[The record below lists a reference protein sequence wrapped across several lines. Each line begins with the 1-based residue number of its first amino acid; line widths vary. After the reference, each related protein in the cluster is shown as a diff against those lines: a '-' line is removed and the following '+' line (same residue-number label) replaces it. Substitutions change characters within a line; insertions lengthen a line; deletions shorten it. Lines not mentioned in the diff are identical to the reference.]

1 MLTKL
6 LKYEFKATARTYGTI
21 YFALLAVAGLLGF
34 TFRVDDHITVTGSN
48 AFDVL
53 VSLYSLLV
61 IALIIVTIVTVI
73 QRFTK
78 NLFGREGY
86 LMHTLPV
93 TETQLVASKIISS
106 AVWLLCSALVGVVS
120 IVVMLCVGADLTK
133 LNLSDLLD
141 DWAALWTSF
150 ESNILATLFW
160 TALLC
165 YARALCTILCIY
177 LSCMVGHLVP
187 RHNSMVSVVCFFA
200 LSWVQG
206 RLENLLD
213 AGGFVRILMGPTGGT
228 MVSELVNHSTA
239 FFFAV
244 SFGITVVFGALY
256 FVATTFLMKKK
267 LNLN

>member
-6 LKYEFKATARTYGTI
+6 LKYEFQATVRTYGTI

-53 VSLYSLLV
+53 VTLYSLLV
-61 IALIIVTIVTVI
+61 IALVIVTVVTVI

-78 NLFGREGY
+78 NLLGREGY

-106 AVWLLCSALVGVVS
+106 AVWLLASALVGVVS
-120 IVVMLCVGADLTK
+120 ILVMFCIGADFSK
-133 LNLSDLLD
+133 LDVSNFWD
-141 DWAALWTSF
+141 DWNALHTSF
-150 ESNILATLFW
+150 QSEVLWGLFW
-160 TALLC
+160 MAVLC
-165 YARALCTILCIY
+165 YARVLCSILCIY

-187 RHNSMVSVVCFFA
+187 QHSSMVSVISFFV
-200 LSWVQG
+200 LSWGQG

-213 AGGFVRILMGPTGGT
+213 AGGFVRVLMGPAESTVVSAAANQSMAVFFGT
-228 MVSELVNHSTA
+228 SFVVTA
-239 FFFAV
+239 
-244 SFGITVVFGALY
+244 VFGAVY

>member
-1 MLTKL
+1 
-6 LKYEFKATARTYGTI
+6 
-21 YFALLAVAGLLGF
+21 
-34 TFRVDDHITVTGSN
+34 
-48 AFDVL
+48 
-53 VSLYSLLV
+53 
-61 IALIIVTIVTVI
+61 
-73 QRFTK
+73 
-78 NLFGREGY
+78 
-86 LMHTLPV
+86 MHTLPV

-165 YARALCTILCIY
+165 YARVLCTILCIY

-187 RHNSMVSVVCFFA
+187 RHNSMVSVDCFFA